1 MIWKREWKKLLKHPM
16 MWCLFG
22 IFMMFNGFLLWEV
35 IGDDGEVLRGMHEEL
50 LTDGV
55 DEAFYQEKENLY
67 DSLDMIEV
75 KNLKQEMYHYYPT
88 GHYKEFID
96 KRYERLNERVKE
108 IIQNKE
114 ADGISYPGS
123 IFRLHNK
130 LYVKVLRW
138 VFLEMGLLIL
148 FAVLFLMDYERMN
161 RTTGL
166 VYSSTIGRRLQWIKW
181 CVGVWTGIGFGVLLL
196 GIMLMIWFLLIPYQ
210 GFWDTSVSSA
220 IMAEPRGMLLYP
232 FITFHKMTIAQ
243 YLLATILMGV
253 LLVFIIGMMVG
264 VVQLIT
270 NNSYFSFILIV
281 LFFMAGLCISGIS
294 TESWLDIVISW
305 NPADLWY
312 RMGSWFMEGSLVSS
326 FEGAEI
332 TNVIVLVVFWL
343 IVGKKAYQYFMKKD
357 Y

>member
-55 DEAFYQEKENLY
+55 DEAFYQEKRNLY

-96 KRYERLNERVKE
+96 KRYERLNKRVEE
-108 IIQNKE
+108 IIRSKE

-123 IFRLHNK
+123 IYRLHNK

-138 VFLEMGLLIL
+138 VFLEMGLFIL
-148 FAVLFLMDYERMN
+148 LAVLFLMDYERMN
-161 RTTGL
+161 QMVELT
-166 VYSSTIGRRLQWIKW
+166 YSSTIGRTLLWIKW
-181 CVGVWTGIGFGVLLL
+181 RVGILTGMGFGVLLL
-196 GIMLMIWFLLIPYQ
+196 VIMLSIWFLLIPYQ
-210 GFWDTSVSSA
+210 GFWDTSVSAA
-220 IMAEPRGMLLYP
+220 IMTEPRGTLLYP

-243 YLLATILMGV
+243 YLHATILIGV
-253 LLVFIIGMMVG
+253 LLVFIIGMIAG
-264 VVQLIT
+264 VVQLIA
-270 NNSYFSFILIV
+270 NNSYYSFICIV
-281 LFFMAGLCISGIS
+281 LFFMAGICISGIS
-294 TESWLDIVISW
+294 AKNWLDVVISW

-312 RMGSWFMEGSLVSS
+312 RMGSWFMEGSLVSN

-332 TNVIVLVVFWL
+332 INVTVQIVFWS
-343 IVGKKAYQYFMKKD
+343 IFGKKAYQNFMRKNF
-357 Y
+357 